1 MKRNIAIAILSVV
14 LGLGLTFT
22 CWAADYPSKNI
33 KVIIPYG
40 QGGGSDLGTRIMTNY
55 MSKYLG
61 VSFVPIYKP
70 GAGTTIAVKSL
81 MKAKPDGYTILSG
94 AADVSV
100 TFYPKVTKGAGY
112 GIGAITP
119 IFQYSEVPMVM
130 VVKADAPWKTLQ
142 DFIDDAKKNP
152 NTLRHGSYGAT
163 SMSHFAMALMNK
175 QAGIQT
181 RHVPF
186 KSTGKALTAMLG
198 GHVDIVP
205 ATSLGGGLYKAG
217 KIRALAAALPE
228 RSDLLPGVPTL
239 KELGFPIVMSF
250 PYMMWV
256 PNGTPRDLQDTLIKA
271 AKRAYKEHPEALAK
285 DYANLEMTAKFSDQ
299 KECEKIILERDKGFD
314 YIIDLLEVPTYHH

>member
-1 MKRNIAIAILSVV
+1 MKRNIAITILSFA
-14 LGLGLTFT
+14 LGLSLTFT
-22 CWAADYPSKNI
+22 CWAADYPSQNI
-33 KVIIPYG
+33 KTIIPYG
-40 QGGGSDLGTRIMTNY
+40 QGGGSDLGTKIITNY
-55 MSKYLG
+55 MGKYLG

-70 GAGTTIAVKSL
+70 GAGTTIAVKYL

-100 TFYPKVTKGAGY
+100 TFYPKVIKGADY
-112 GIGAITP
+112 GVGAITP
-119 IFQYSEVPMVM
+119 ILQYSEVPMVM
-130 VVKADAPWKTLQ
+130 VVKADAPWKTLK

-152 NTLRHGSYGAT
+152 NKFKHGSYGAT
-163 SMSHFAMALMNK
+163 SMSHFCMALMNK
-175 QAGIQT
+175 HAGIQT

-228 RSDLLPGVPTL
+228 RTDLLPGVPTL

-256 PNGTPRDLQDTLIKA
+256 PKGTPQNLQDVLINA
-271 AKRAYKEHPEALAK
+271 AKRAYKEHSKALAEA
-285 DYANLEMTAKFSDQ
+285 YANLEMTARFSDQ
-299 KECEKIILERDKGFD
+299 KGCEKIILERDKGFN
-314 YIIDLLEVPTYHH
+314 YIIDLLKVPTYRK